1 VPVAVQD
8 SGQGLEPAMLERVFE
23 SLYARQHQPVWDSAS
38 QAAVRST
45 RRMAGAFRRA
55 PNSGRSPPF
64 RYPSRRGKYSILIAK
79 PLCRARKLKLTPRS
93 SPLRGQYLRR
103 SCLVLPYTP
112 APRPIKIE
120 AFERAKAHCRSD
132 V

>member
-1 VPVAVQD
+1 L
-8 SGQGLEPAMLERVFE
+8 GLGLSSCRSINEAHGGRL
-23 SLYARQHQPVWDSAS
+23 SAS
-38 QAAVRST
+38 AKQRQ
-45 RRMAGAFRRA
+45 GA
-55 PNSGRSPPF
+55 PF
-64 RYPSRRGKYSILIAK
+64 RYASRRGKYSILIAK

-132 V
+132 L